1 MRSLALAA
9 IVGCLAAAPAVARQ
23 GVSLESSVYI
33 ERSSHTDDG
42 RIMRRI
48 EPASRLVRGDKV
60 VLVVEWRTD
69 EHGNAF
75 AVTSPIPGTLKFQR
89 SGLDGEQVSVDGG
102 MSWGEL
108 GEIKIREGRGTR
120 LASGADV
127 THVRWQV
134 SAREAS
140 RGSGRITYS
149 AVVR

>member
-1 MRSLALAA
+1 MRSLALAGF
-9 IVGCLAAAPAVARQ
+9 IGCLIAAPAAAQ
-23 GVSLESSVYI
+23 HGVLVDSSVYV
-33 ERSSHTDDG
+33 ERTSHTNDG

-69 EHGNAF
+69 ADGKPF
-75 AVTSPIPGTLKFQR
+75 AVTSPIPGTLKFER
-89 SGLDGEQVSVDGG
+89 SGQEGEQVSVDGG
-102 MSWGEL
+102 VSWGDL
-108 GEIKIREGRGTR
+108 GEIKVREGSGTR
-120 LASGADV
+120 LASAADV

-134 SAREAS
+134 SGRDAS